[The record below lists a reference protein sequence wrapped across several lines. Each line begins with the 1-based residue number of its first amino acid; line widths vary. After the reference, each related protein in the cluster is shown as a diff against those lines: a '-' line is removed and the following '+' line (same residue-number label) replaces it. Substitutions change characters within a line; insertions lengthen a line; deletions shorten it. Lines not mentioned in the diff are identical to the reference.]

1 MPYIDFATLK
11 EAVTIEQAAEYLG
24 LQLKVSNKQL
34 RGPCPA
40 CQSGGDRILAITP
53 AKQLFYCFAS
63 EQGGDCIK
71 LVAHIRGIKQQ
82 DAAAELA
89 AHFLRTVPSTVP
101 RSHQAKEQFPQFD
114 PAAYAETLDP
124 EHPSVEAVGFDSST
138 AKALGIGH
146 SSKGL
151 LRGLVAVPLRLPD
164 GTTVCYMGVTEV
176 KLPENIKLP
185 QPTNVVPL
193 KRA

>member
-1 MPYIDFATLK
+1 MPYTDFAALK

-24 LQLKVSNKQL
+24 LQLKVSNKQP

-40 CQSGGDRILAITP
+40 CNSGGDRILAITP

-101 RSHQAKEQFPQFD
+101 PARAETKQSPQFD
-114 PAAYAETLDP
+114 PTAYAATLDP
-124 EHPSVEAVGFDSST
+124 DHPSVEAVGFDLEK
-138 AKALGIGH
+138 KAA
-146 SSKGL
+146 
-151 LRGLVAVPLRLPD
+151 RRRTRP
-164 GTTVCYMGVTEV
+164 
-176 KLPENIKLP
+176 
-185 QPTNVVPL
+185 
-193 KRA
+193 